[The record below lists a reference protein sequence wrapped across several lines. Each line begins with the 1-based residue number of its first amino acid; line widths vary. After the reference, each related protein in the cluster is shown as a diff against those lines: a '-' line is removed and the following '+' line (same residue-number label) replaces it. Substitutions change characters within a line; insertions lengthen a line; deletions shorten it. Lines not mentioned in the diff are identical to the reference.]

1 MSHEE
6 LWELL
11 IRHQDEPFFTVRGL
25 PFRYTIRGGELFVD
39 RRGKS
44 ITKAT
49 VSKAYDRILESPDE
63 ITGPKKLNAFGAPYI
78 WAIFRKLGI
87 IPGEN
92 KTFDAD
98 SDISAHVPENDR
110 ND

>member
-11 IRHQDEPFFTVRGL
+11 VRHQGEPFFTVKGL
-25 PFRYTIRGGELFVD
+25 PFQYTIRGGELFVD

-49 VSKAYDRILESPDE
+49 VSKAYDRIQESPEE

-87 IPGEN
+87 VAG
-92 KTFDAD
+92 A
-98 SDISAHVPENDR
+98 
-110 ND
+110 